1 MHQGPAG
8 HLPPK
13 GPQLCPRMQ
22 TPGGGVWAGTPPCGK
37 TPPGPALHL
46 NGRRDRRPLA
56 GRARAQGAPA
66 DLPRLDR
73 CSPAGHLEGL
83 QAEGARPRR
92 ICRDTA
98 KESRPAGR
106 TPGPPPR
113 ATSTPDRA
121 SAAPLPAPEGLQAD
135 TAGRLDL
142 SAAVEAGP
150 DAAST
155 PAATRP
161 PAPRPPGELCHT
173 RAQDAAGRPADRHGP
188 GHQQPASPQPGPAG
202 HLNTGSPAPCGFGQ
216 MDTQAPARPCPHPRK
231 ICRDGRGQRCHLNRG
246 RAAADT
252 GQHASWTPQR
262 PGRSGRN
269 SVGCSQ
275 PAPPLDTGSRGPC
288 RTPQRLRLAGHEKST
303 KPAEMVR
310 NLVRK
315 NANLLKISV
324 FCGGERTRTAV
335 QTPHQAA
342 FYTLI
347 RPLVF
352 VPPLPDGGRRRP

>member
-155 PAATRP
+155 PAA
-161 PAPRPPGELCHT
+161 PR
-173 RAQDAAGRPADRHGP
+173 AAGGNCATP
-188 GHQQPASPQPGPAG
+188 GHKMQPE
-202 HLNTGSPAPCGFGQ
+202 
-216 MDTQAPARPCPHPRK
+216 
-231 ICRDGRGQRCHLNRG
+231 
-246 RAAADT
+246 
-252 GQHASWTPQR
+252 GQHTDTAQ
-262 PGRSGRN
+262 G
-269 SVGCSQ
+269 Q
-275 PAPPLDTGSRGPC
+275 P
-288 RTPQRLRLAGHEKST
+288 
-303 KPAEMVR
+303 
-310 NLVRK
+310 
-315 NANLLKISV
+315 
-324 FCGGERTRTAV
+324 
-335 QTPHQAA
+335 
-342 FYTLI
+342 
-347 RPLVF
+347 
-352 VPPLPDGGRRRP
+352 

>member
-155 PAATRP
+155 PAATR
-161 PAPRPPGELCHT
+161 
-173 RAQDAAGRPADRHGP
+173 AAGGNCATP
-188 GHQQPASPQPGPAG
+188 GHKMQPEGQQTDTAQATSNQPAAGPSWTPQHGEPC
-202 HLNTGSPAPCGFGQ
+202 PCGFGQ
-216 MDTQAPARPCPHPRK
+216 MDTQAPARPCPHPHPRK

-252 GQHASWTPQR
+252 GQ
-262 PGRSGRN
+262 
-269 SVGCSQ
+269 
-275 PAPPLDTGSRGPC
+275 PAQLDTS
-288 RTPQRLRLAGHEKST
+288 TPGQ
-303 KPAEMVR
+303 
-310 NLVRK
+310 
-315 NANLLKISV
+315 
-324 FCGGERTRTAV
+324 
-335 QTPHQAA
+335 
-342 FYTLI
+342 I
-347 RPLVF
+347 RPQ
-352 VPPLPDGGRRRP
+352 

>member
-121 SAAPLPAPEGLQAD
+121 SAAPLPASAPEGLQAD

-155 PAATRP
+155 PAATSAQAAGGIVPHPGTRCSRKASRPTRPRP
-161 PAPRPPGELCHT
+161 PAT
-173 RAQDAAGRPADRHGP
+173 SQ
-188 GHQQPASPQPGPAG
+188 QPGPAG

-216 MDTQAPARPCPHPRK
+216 MDTQAPARPCPRPHPRK
-231 ICRDGRGQRCHLNRG
+231 ICRNGRGQRCHLNRG

-269 SVGCSQ
+269 SVGRRQ
-275 PAPPLDTGSRGPC
+275 PAPPLDTGSRAP
-288 RTPQRLRLAGHEKST
+288 AGHLNADSWQGT
-303 KPAEMVR
+303 KKAPNPQKWCVIWC
-310 NLVRK
+310 VK
-315 NANLLKISV
+315 
-324 FCGGERTRTAV
+324 
-335 QTPHQAA
+335 
-342 FYTLI
+342 TLTC
-347 RPLVF
+347 
-352 VPPLPDGGRRRP
+352 

>member
-13 GPQLCPRMQ
+13 GQQLCPRMQ
-22 TPGGGVWAGTPPCGK
+22 TPGGGVWTSTPPCGK

-46 NGRRDRRPLA
+46 NGRRDRRQLA

-73 CSPAGHLEGL
+73 CSTAGHPEGL

-155 PAATRP
+155 PAAPRP
-161 PAPRPPGELCHT
+161 PASSRAQLDTSTRGALPPADLGKWTHKRLRARART
-173 RAQDAAGRPADRHGP
+173 RARSAGTDG
-188 GHQQPASPQPGPAG
+188 ASPP
-202 HLNTGSPAPCGFGQ
+202 
-216 MDTQAPARPCPHPRK
+216 
-231 ICRDGRGQRCHLNRG
+231 
-246 RAAADT
+246 
-252 GQHASWTPQR
+252 SWTPQR
-262 PGRSGRN
+262 PGRSSRN
-269 SVGCSQ
+269 SVGRRQ
-275 PAPPLDTGSRGPC
+275 PAPPLDTGSRAP
-288 RTPQRLRLAGHEKST
+288 AGHLNADSWRGT
-303 KPAEMVR
+303 KKAPNPQKWCVIWC
-310 NLVRK
+310 VK
-315 NANLLKISV
+315 
-324 FCGGERTRTAV
+324 
-335 QTPHQAA
+335 
-342 FYTLI
+342 TLTC
-347 RPLVF
+347 
-352 VPPLPDGGRRRP
+352 

>member
-1 MHQGPAG
+1 M
-8 HLPPK
+8 
-13 GPQLCPRMQ
+13 CPCMQ

-73 CSPAGHLEGL
+73 CSTAGHLEGQ

-121 SAAPLPAPEGLQAD
+121 SAAPLPASAPEGLQAD

-188 GHQQPASPQPGPAG
+188 GHQPAAWPSWTPQHGEPCPLRIWANGHTSACAPVPAPAQDLPGRTGPALPPQQG
-202 HLNTGSPAPCGFGQ
+202 
-216 MDTQAPARPCPHPRK
+216 K
-231 ICRDGRGQRCHLNRG
+231 
-246 RAAADT
+246 

-269 SVGCSQ
+269 SVGRHQ
-275 PAPPLDTGSRGPC
+275 PAPPLDTGGRAPC
-288 RTPQRLRLAGHEKST
+288 RTPQRRQLAGQEKST

-347 RPLVF
+347 FPLIVGIGLPESGRPFTLAF
-352 VPPLPDGGRRRP
+352 GLSRF

>member
-1 MHQGPAG
+1 M
-8 HLPPK
+8 
-13 GPQLCPRMQ
+13 CPRMQ

-155 PAATRP
+155 PAATRAAGGNCATP
-161 PAPRPPGELCHT
+161 GHKMQPEGQQTDTAQATSNQPAAGPSWTPQHGEPCPLRIWANGHTSACAPVPAP
-173 RAQDAAGRPADRHGP
+173 AQDLPGRTGPALPPQQGKGRRRHGP
-188 GHQQPASPQPGPAG
+188 ARPAG
-202 HLNTGSPAPCGFGQ
+202 HLNARADPAAIVSAAASQRHPWTRGAGP
-216 MDTQAPARPCPHPRK
+216 PA
-231 ICRDGRGQRCHLNRG
+231 GHLNADSWRG
-246 RAAADT
+246 TKKAPN
-252 GQHASWTPQR
+252 PQKWC
-262 PGRSGRN
+262 
-269 SVGCSQ
+269 VIWCV
-275 PAPPLDTGSRGPC
+275 
-288 RTPQRLRLAGHEKST
+288 K
-303 KPAEMVR
+303 
-310 NLVRK
+310 
-315 NANLLKISV
+315 
-324 FCGGERTRTAV
+324 
-335 QTPHQAA
+335 
-342 FYTLI
+342 TLTC
-347 RPLVF
+347 
-352 VPPLPDGGRRRP
+352 